1 MGNRHLIKKWQ
12 RMTNRHIDK
21 MTVDDQQTFN
31 EMTVDDQRTFDEK
44 SDSG

>member
-1 MGNRHLIKKWQ
+1 
-12 RMTNRHIDK
+12 MTNRHFDK